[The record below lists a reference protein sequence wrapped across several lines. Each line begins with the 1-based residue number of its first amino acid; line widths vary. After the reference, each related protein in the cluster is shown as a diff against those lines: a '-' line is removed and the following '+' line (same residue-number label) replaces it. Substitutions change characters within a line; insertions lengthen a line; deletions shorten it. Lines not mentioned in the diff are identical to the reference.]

1 VEAQQQVVVFGDSL
15 SNNADVGLAT
25 NLQLRT
31 PSTYVPRYC
40 SADIYTPPRRR
51 STILDT
57 INVYKCARR
66 IELWPRFRPRPYY
79 WQ

>member
-1 VEAQQQVVVFGDSL
+1 MEAQQQVVVFGDSL

-31 PSTYVPRYC
+31 KYVRTAVLFC
-40 SADIYTPPRRR
+40 RHTPRRR

-57 INVYKCARR
+57 INVYKFARR

>member
-31 PSTYVPRYC
+31 KYVPVPRYVPRYC
-40 SADIYTPPRRR
+40 SADIRRGDGLL
-51 STILDT
+51 S
-57 INVYKCARR
+57 
-66 IELWPRFRPRPYY
+66 
-79 WQ
+79 